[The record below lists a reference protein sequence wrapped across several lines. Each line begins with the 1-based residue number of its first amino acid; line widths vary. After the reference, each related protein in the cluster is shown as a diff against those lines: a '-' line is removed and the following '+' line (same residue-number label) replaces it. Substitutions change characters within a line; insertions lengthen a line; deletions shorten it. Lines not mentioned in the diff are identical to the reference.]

1 MKITKRQLRRI
12 IREAEGSTK
21 KYDDDSALRGKQST
35 LPDALQRG
43 IIDKTVENREE
54 HEEEERKERNESARV
69 TRRQLRRIIR
79 EEVTQGSSISFDW
92 SPSGMTM
99 VMYTNGNEVTSFST
113 QREVRNLISDLEELL
128 AGPMSMSP

>member
-1 MKITKRQLRRI
+1 MMKITK
-12 IREAEGSTK
+12 
-21 KYDDDSALRGKQST
+21 
-35 LPDALQRG
+35 
-43 IIDKTVENREE
+43 
-54 HEEEERKERNESARV
+54 
-69 TRRQLRRIIR
+69 RQLRRIIR

-99 VMYTNGNEVTSFST
+99 VMHVNGDKVMSFST